1 MHSIN
6 FPISLFSVSF
16 RGSRNEKRMHFDGSN
31 FIVRN
36 AGHSAGFN
44 ENNLLIV
51 Y

>member
-1 MHSIN
+1 
-6 FPISLFSVSF
+6 
-16 RGSRNEKRMHFDGSN
+16 MHFDGSC